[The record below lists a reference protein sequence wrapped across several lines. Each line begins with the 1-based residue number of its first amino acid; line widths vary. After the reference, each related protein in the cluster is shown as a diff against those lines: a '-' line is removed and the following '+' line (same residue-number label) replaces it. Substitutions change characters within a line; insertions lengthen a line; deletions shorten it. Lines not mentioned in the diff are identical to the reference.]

1 MINKDTRID
10 FNVEKEYEFYMNRL
24 SSCISPIERVKGYQM
39 QNYLK
44 TSILFNPKDVNYNKE
59 ELKEKLNK
67 LKEIE
72 LLLEKLLNEEK

>member
-1 MINKDTRID
+1 MINKDTKVN

-39 QNYLK
+39 GGGVE

-72 LLLEKLLNEEK
+72 LLLENLLNEEE